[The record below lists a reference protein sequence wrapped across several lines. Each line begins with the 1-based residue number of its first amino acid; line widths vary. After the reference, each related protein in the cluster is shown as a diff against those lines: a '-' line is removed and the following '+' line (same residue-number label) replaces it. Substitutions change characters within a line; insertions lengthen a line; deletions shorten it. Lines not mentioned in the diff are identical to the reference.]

1 MVPSR
6 RARNVRRRAGKIRHR
21 RRRPPVLRGLAR
33 WHYRCSELSDDWGVG
48 AVAQLAY
55 GQAADKELAG
65 ETWRSTS
72 LSVLF
77 SATYN

>member
-1 MVPSR
+1 
-6 RARNVRRRAGKIRHR
+6 
-21 RRRPPVLRGLAR
+21 
-33 WHYRCSELSDDWGVG
+33 
-48 AVAQLAY
+48 VAQLAY